1 MSESTSSFSSAA
13 SCWSALSFCRK
24 LLFSFDSLRTCAVS
38 APPFANRSE
47 SLPGAGCRGW
57 GQVVAA
63 RGEPHAAERADG
75 CTCDAYRTAGDG
87 ASMLGVRE
95 PDGGGTLYRPGD
107 PPAVFRDGERELGRG
122 GGGGSIP
129 RRSSGPPRGRPC
141 LGRVV
146 QSGIGRSGSSGRGR
160 CAFSQNPMTENWG
173 VTSSSAAEALAP
185 PLDPSAPAHASVAL
199 HVLPL
204 EGPC

>member
-1 MSESTSSFSSAA
+1 MRRSEQMGARVTHIVPRGTARRCSGCGSRTEAEHCIGPAILPPCSVTASES
-13 SCWSALSFCRK
+13 WGG
-24 LLFSFDSLRTCAVS
+24 AVAVGPS
-38 APPFANRSE
+38 P
-47 SLPGAGCRGW
+47 
-57 GQVVAA
+57 AA
-63 RGEPHAAERADG
+63 RQGH
-75 CTCDAYRTAGDG
+75 
-87 ASMLGVRE
+87 
-95 PDGGGTLYRPGD
+95 
-107 PPAVFRDGERELGRG
+107 
-122 GGGGSIP
+122 
-129 RRSSGPPRGRPC
+129 RGRPC

-146 QSGIGRSGSSGRGR
+146 QTGNGRSGSSGRGR

>member
-1 MSESTSSFSSAA
+1 M
-13 SCWSALSFCRK
+13 
-24 LLFSFDSLRTCAVS
+24 
-38 APPFANRSE
+38 
-47 SLPGAGCRGW
+47 
-57 GQVVAA
+57 
-63 RGEPHAAERADG
+63 AERADG

-141 LGRVV
+141 LGRVDNQASVVV
-146 QSGIGRSGSSGRGR
+146 QAGADSTDVPLVRILWPRK
-160 CAFSQNPMTENWG
+160 WG
-173 VTSSSAAEALAP
+173 VTSSSAAEARTLAP